1 MACRFESGHR
11 HQLRNAP
18 FGTSPRLAARSLS
31 RTGRFF
37 ASASR
42 PRCWVVMQGYE
53 VRTCSAAPRFKT
65 VTASLGH
72 SFVPPTWK
80 LIHRVHMTRKTSFCP
95 LGQKLVFSSEACLR
109 HGKRRFAPG
118 RCFAGKYLRKC
129 VARFPSHCAKR
140 DPSRRLCRPFTSC
153 EARSFTAAPLPLH
166 IAPAR
171 SFTLRSAQ
179 TFMKKQSVPVTA
191 GPDAAYRFRNPRRRS
206 RPADSVWYMGRIQN
220 A

>member
-1 MACRFESGHR
+1 MA
-11 HQLRNAP
+11 QLRNAP

-42 PRCWVVMQGYE
+42 PRCWVVMQGDE

-140 DPSRRLCRPFTSC
+140 DPSLGTVN
-153 EARSFTAAPLPLH
+153 LH

>member
-1 MACRFESGHR
+1 MADTRDLKSLGVTTVRVRAPPPAPLRNDLCMSDDRLGRVHLDSKGLSSFKPAIASLDCGFVFQIWQLIHSV
-11 HQLRNAP
+11 HMAQLRNAP

-80 LIHRVHMTRKTSFCP
+80 LIHRVHMTRKKSFCP
-95 LGQKLVFSSEACLR
+95 ERQKLF
-109 HGKRRFAPG
+109 F
-118 RCFAGKYLRKC
+118 
-129 VARFPSHCAKR
+129 
-140 DPSRRLCRPFTSC
+140 
-153 EARSFTAAPLPLH
+153 
-166 IAPAR
+166 
-171 SFTLRSAQ
+171 
-179 TFMKKQSVPVTA
+179 
-191 GPDAAYRFRNPRRRS
+191 
-206 RPADSVWYMGRIQN
+206 
-220 A
+220 

>member
-1 MACRFESGHR
+1 MLFIYSVAKT
-11 HQLRNAP
+11 QLRNAP

-72 SFVPPTWK
+72 SFVPSTWK
-80 LIHRVHMTRKTSFCP
+80 LIHSVHMTHEKRAFVLRDKSSF
-95 LGQKLVFSSEACLR
+95 LSEACLTAR
-109 HGKRRFAPG
+109 EAALR
-118 RCFAGKYLRKC
+118 AGKVLRREVSAEVC
-129 VARFPSHCAKR
+129 GTLPFP
-140 DPSRRLCRPFTSC
+140 SC
-153 EARSFTAAPLPLH
+153 EARSFTAALPPLH

>member
-1 MACRFESGHR
+1 MPPTWELIHSVHMA
-11 HQLRNAP
+11 QLRNAP

-31 RTGRFF
+31 RTRRFF

-42 PRCWVVMQGYE
+42 LRCWVVMQGYE

-72 SFVPPTWK
+72 GFVPPTWK

-129 VARFPSHCAKR
+129 VARFPSHRAKHDPSRQLRCPFTSRLR
-140 DPSRRLCRPFTSC
+140 DPSLC
-153 EARSFTAAPLPLH
+153 A
-166 IAPAR
+166 
-171 SFTLRSAQ
+171 LRKPS
-179 TFMKKQSVPVTA
+179 
-191 GPDAAYRFRNPRRRS
+191 
-206 RPADSVWYMGRIQN
+206 
-220 A
+220 

>member
-1 MACRFESGHR
+1 MA
-11 HQLRNAP
+11 QLRNAP

-42 PRCWVVMQGYE
+42 PRCWVVMQGDE

-95 LGQKLVFSSEACLR
+95 LGQKLVFSSEACLTAR
-109 HGKRRFAPG
+109 EAALRAVKVLRREISAEMCGTLP
-118 RCFAGKYLRKC
+118 
-129 VARFPSHCAKR
+129 FPS
-140 DPSRRLCRPFTSC
+140 C
-153 EARSFTAAPLPLH
+153 E
-166 IAPAR
+166 AR

>member
-1 MACRFESGHR
+1 MSGSRAGRARLDSKGLSSFKPAIASLDCGFVFQIWQLIHSVHMA
-11 HQLRNAP
+11 QLRNAP

-72 SFVPPTWK
+72 SFVPQTWK

-129 VARFPSHCAKR
+129 VARFPSHRAKHDPSRQLRCPFTSRLR
-140 DPSRRLCRPFTSC
+140 DPSLC
-153 EARSFTAAPLPLH
+153 A
-166 IAPAR
+166 
-171 SFTLRSAQ
+171 LRKPS
-179 TFMKKQSVPVTA
+179 
-191 GPDAAYRFRNPRRRS
+191 
-206 RPADSVWYMGRIQN
+206 
-220 A
+220 

>member
-1 MACRFESGHR
+1 MA
-11 HQLRNAP
+11 QLRNAP

-42 PRCWVVMQGYE
+42 PHCWVVMQGDE

-80 LIHRVHMTRKTSFCP
+80 LIRSVHMIHEKRAFVLRDKSSF
-95 LGQKLVFSSEACLR
+95 LSEACLTAR
-109 HGKRRFAPG
+109 EAALR
-118 RCFAGKYLRKC
+118 AGKVLRREVSAEVC
-129 VARFPSHCAKR
+129 GTLPFPS
-140 DPSRRLCRPFTSC
+140 C
-153 EARSFTAAPLPLH
+153 E
-166 IAPAR
+166 AR

-191 GPDAAYRFRNPRRRS
+191 GPDAAYRFRNPRRCS
-206 RPADSVWYMGRIQN
+206 RPADSVWYMDRIQN

>member
-1 MACRFESGHR
+1 MRLRVKTSRKNKLQKSASVMLFIYSVAKT
-11 HQLRNAP
+11 QLRNAP

-80 LIHRVHMTRKTSFCP
+80 LIHSVHMTHEKRAFVLRDKSSFFRVKRVFGTGSGAARREGASQGSICGSVWHASLPIVRSTILHFALCANLHEKT
-95 LGQKLVFSSEACLR
+95 KRACYSR
-109 HGKRRFAPG
+109 
-118 RCFAGKYLRKC
+118 
-129 VARFPSHCAKR
+129 
-140 DPSRRLCRPFTSC
+140 SRRC
-153 EARSFTAAPLPLH
+153 
-166 IAPAR
+166 I
-171 SFTLRSAQ
+171 
-179 TFMKKQSVPVTA
+179 
-191 GPDAAYRFRNPRRRS
+191 
-206 RPADSVWYMGRIQN
+206 
-220 A
+220 

>member
-1 MACRFESGHR
+1 MFTW

-65 VTASLGH
+65 VTALLGH
-72 SFVPPTWK
+72 GFVPPTWK

-95 LGQKLVFSSEACLR
+95 LGQKLVFSSEACLTAR
-109 HGKRRFAPG
+109 EAALR
-118 RCFAGKYLRKC
+118 AGKVLRREVSAEMC
-129 VARFPSHCAKR
+129 GTRPFPSCK
-140 DPSRRLCRPFTSC
+140 
-153 EARSFTAAPLPLH
+153 ARSFTAAPLPLH

>member
-1 MACRFESGHR
+1 MFIYSVAKT
-11 HQLRNAP
+11 QLRNAP

-53 VRTCSAAPRFKT
+53 VRTCSAAPRFKP

-129 VARFPSHCAKR
+129 VARFPSHRAKR
-140 DPSRRLCRPFTSC
+140 DPSLGTVN
-153 EARSFTAAPLPLH
+153 LH
-166 IAPAR
+166 IV
-171 SFTLRSAQ
+171 RSAILHFALCANLHEK
-179 TFMKKQSVPVTA
+179 TKRACYS
-191 GPDAAYRFRNPRRRS
+191 RS
-206 RPADSVWYMGRIQN
+206 RRCI
-220 A
+220 

>member
-1 MACRFESGHR
+1 MVNLKKQWFIYSVANV
-11 HQLRNAP
+11 QLRNAP

-42 PRCWVVMQGYE
+42 PRCWVVMQGDE

-72 SFVPPTWK
+72 GFVPPTWK

-129 VARFPSHCAKR
+129 VARFPSHRAKH
-140 DPSRRLCRPFTSC
+140 DPSRRLCRPFTS
-153 EARSFTAAPLPLH
+153 R
-166 IAPAR
+166 
-171 SFTLRSAQ
+171 LRD
-179 TFMKKQSVPVTA
+179 P
-191 GPDAAYRFRNPRRRS
+191 S
-206 RPADSVWYMGRIQN
+206 RCALRKPS
-220 A
+220 

>member
-1 MACRFESGHR
+1 MA
-11 HQLRNAP
+11 QLRNAP

-42 PRCWVVMQGYE
+42 PRCWVVMQGDE

-65 VTASLGH
+65 VTALLGH
-72 SFVPPTWK
+72 GFVPPTWK

-95 LGQKLVFSSEACLR
+95 LGQKLVFSSEACLTAR
-109 HGKRRFAPG
+109 EAALR
-118 RCFAGKYLRKC
+118 AGKVLRREVSAEVC
-129 VARFPSHCAKR
+129 GTLPFP
-140 DPSRRLCRPFTSC
+140 SC
-153 EARSFTAAPLPLH
+153 EARSFAAAPLPLH

>member
-1 MACRFESGHR
+1 MWELIHSVHMA
-11 HQLRNAP
+11 QLRNAP

-80 LIHRVHMTRKTSFCP
+80 LIQSVHMTHEKRAFVLRDKSSFFRV
-95 LGQKLVFSSEACLR
+95 KRVFGTGSGAARREGASQGSICGSVWHASLPIVRSTILHGSSA
-109 HGKRRFAPG
+109 A
-118 RCFAGKYLRKC
+118 
-129 VARFPSHCAKR
+129 PSHRACAILHFALCANLHEKTKR
-140 DPSRRLCRPFTSC
+140 ACYSRSRRC
-153 EARSFTAAPLPLH
+153 
-166 IAPAR
+166 I
-171 SFTLRSAQ
+171 
-179 TFMKKQSVPVTA
+179 
-191 GPDAAYRFRNPRRRS
+191 
-206 RPADSVWYMGRIQN
+206 
-220 A
+220 

>member
-1 MACRFESGHR
+1 MFIYSVAIT
-11 HQLRNAP
+11 QLRNAP

-80 LIHRVHMTRKTSFCP
+80 LIHRVHMTHEKRAFVLLDKSSFFRV
-95 LGQKLVFSSEACLR
+95 KRVFGTGSGAA
-109 HGKRRFAPG
+109 RREGALQGSICGNVWHASLPI
-118 RCFAGKYLRKC
+118 
-129 VARFPSHCAKR
+129 V
-140 DPSRRLCRPFTSC
+140 
-153 EARSFTAAPLPLH
+153 RSTILH
-166 IAPAR
+166 IAPRAILHFALCANLHEKTKCACY
-171 SFTLRSAQ
+171 S
-179 TFMKKQSVPVTA
+179 
-191 GPDAAYRFRNPRRRS
+191 RS
-206 RPADSVWYMGRIQN
+206 RRCI
-220 A
+220 

>member
-1 MACRFESGHR
+1 MA
-11 HQLRNAP
+11 QLRNAP

-72 SFVPPTWK
+72 SLVPPTWK
-80 LIHRVHMTRKTSFCP
+80 LIHSVHMTYEKRAFVQEDKSSF
-95 LGQKLVFSSEACLR
+95 LSEACLR

-129 VARFPSHCAKR
+129 VARFPSHRAKH
-140 DPSRRLCRPFTSC
+140 DPSLG
-153 EARSFTAAPLPLH
+153 TANLP
-166 IAPAR
+166 IV
-171 SFTLRSAQ
+171 RSAILHFALCANLHEK
-179 TFMKKQSVPVTA
+179 TKRACYS
-191 GPDAAYRFRNPRRRS
+191 RS
-206 RPADSVWYMGRIQN
+206 RRCI
-220 A
+220 

>member
-1 MACRFESGHR
+1 MT
-11 HQLRNAP
+11 QLRNAP

-53 VRTCSAAPRFKT
+53 VRTRSAAPRFKT

-72 SFVPPTWK
+72 GFVPPTWK
-80 LIHRVHMTRKTSFCP
+80 LIRSVHMIREKRAFVLRDKSSF
-95 LGQKLVFSSEACLR
+95 LSEASLTAREAALR
-109 HGKRRFAPG
+109 
-118 RCFAGKYLRKC
+118 AGKVLRREISAEVC
-129 VARFPSHCAKR
+129 GTLPFPLR
-140 DPSRRLCRPFTSC
+140 
-153 EARSFTAAPLPLH
+153 EARSFTAALPPLH

-171 SFTLRSAQ
+171 SSTLRSAQ

>member
-1 MACRFESGHR
+1 MA
-11 HQLRNAP
+11 QLRNAPFGTSPRLAARYLSRTGRFFASASRPRCWVVMQGYEVRTCSAAPRFKTVTASLGHSFVPPTWKLIRSVHMTQLRNVP

-80 LIHRVHMTRKTSFCP
+80 LIRSVHMIHEKRAFVLRDKSSFF
-95 LGQKLVFSSEACLR
+95 V
-109 HGKRRFAPG
+109 
-118 RCFAGKYLRKC
+118 
-129 VARFPSHCAKR
+129 
-140 DPSRRLCRPFTSC
+140 
-153 EARSFTAAPLPLH
+153 
-166 IAPAR
+166 
-171 SFTLRSAQ
+171 
-179 TFMKKQSVPVTA
+179 
-191 GPDAAYRFRNPRRRS
+191 
-206 RPADSVWYMGRIQN
+206 
-220 A
+220 

>member
-1 MACRFESGHR
+1 MLFIYSVAKT
-11 HQLRNAP
+11 QLRNAP

-72 SFVPPTWK
+72 SFVPQTWK

-129 VARFPSHCAKR
+129 VARFPSHRAKHDPSRQLRCPFTSRLR
-140 DPSRRLCRPFTSC
+140 DPSLC
-153 EARSFTAAPLPLH
+153 A
-166 IAPAR
+166 
-171 SFTLRSAQ
+171 LRKPS
-179 TFMKKQSVPVTA
+179 
-191 GPDAAYRFRNPRRRS
+191 
-206 RPADSVWYMGRIQN
+206 
-220 A
+220 